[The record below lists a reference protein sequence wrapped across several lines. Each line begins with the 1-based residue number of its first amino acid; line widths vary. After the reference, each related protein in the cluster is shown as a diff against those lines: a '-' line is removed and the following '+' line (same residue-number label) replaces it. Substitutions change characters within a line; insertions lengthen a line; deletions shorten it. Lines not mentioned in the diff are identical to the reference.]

1 MRGTDSSASL
11 HWVSLL
17 LTSTWVPDV
26 MFLAQ
31 SQHCLSCIEFCILFF
46 SPIIS
51 HVEGFPLP
59 PHIFLNTKA
68 ASARLSSSET

>member
-1 MRGTDSSASL
+1 
-11 HWVSLL
+11 
-17 LTSTWVPDV
+17 

-31 SQHCLSCIEFCILFF
+31 SQHCLSCMEFCILFF